1 MMQHN
6 MIVPGELVK
15 IGNTLY
21 RLRYITY
28 HAGQYR
34 YSFSP
39 GNEQLSPF
47 VQNDVLTL
55 SVNDTETLKLEVVP
69 Q

>member
-1 MMQHN
+1 MMEHN

-15 IGNTLY
+15 IGNTVY
-21 RLRYITY
+21 RLRYIR
-28 HAGQYR
+28 HHGGQYL

-55 SVNDTETLKLEVVP
+55 CVNDTEPLKLEVIT